1 MPEGQMTAT
10 VIFWLLET
18 RMTRL
23 MISSCTIVGVPRI
36 TVDVEPTDGVS
47 QLQQKVAG
55 RTEPLRAGLVVGTA
69 HHGDEDPQD
78 QANDQRQ
85 QGDDDGDLQ
94 AVSDV
99 SPTVFFD
106 KVRNKFLLHFC
117 KPSTQM
123 LIPSC

>member
-1 MPEGQMTAT
+1 MVALPSASNRNSGFQDDEVDDQQLHQGGRAADN
-10 VIFWLLET
+10 
-18 RMTRL
+18 
-23 MISSCTIVGVPRI
+23 G
-36 TVDVEPTDGVS
+36 DVEPTDGVS
-47 QLQQKVAG
+47 QLQQEVAR

-85 QGDDDGDLQ
+85 QGDDDSDLQ